1 MGGKAFTSGPT
12 PLFTPRMPPELYYSL
27 RDYYIS
33 LLSTY
38 YTQAVTPI
46 EAPCKT
52 SYGDIDVLVS
62 QPKSISINTNT
73 LAKALAAVRESSTP
87 GSPTASFAVPYPG
100 LQDAYVQLDVHVCPP
115 GLFEWQLFQ
124 QSHGDLWNLLG
135 TTIRPVGLTAN
146 DVGLHVR
153 VPEIEAVNRK
163 RGMLFLTSEPD
174 QVLDFLGLD
183 RNKYKRPFES
193 VEALYQFVLGCRWFS
208 SETYV
213 RTELKAND
221 RKRMAQRELYR
232 RFVDEWLPEWLLENR
247 QFVEIGGDRGQGA
260 TREEVQESALSVFGK
275 REQFEQRIQ
284 VWRRERSELLEKQE
298 NRLKRKAD
306 AAKLEEYAE
315 AWMNWLERDRPVLS
329 S

>member
-27 RDYYIS
+27 RDHYVS
-33 LLSTY
+33 LLSNY
-38 YTQAVTPI
+38 YTQAASPI
-46 EAPCKT
+46 EAPCKA

-62 QPKSISINTNT
+62 QPKSISINANT
-73 LAKALAAVRESSTP
+73 LAKALNAVRGFSTT

-100 LQDAYVQLDVHVCPP
+100 LQDTHVQLDVHVCPP
-115 GLFEWQLFQ
+115 GLFEWQLFH

-146 DVGLHVR
+146 DVGLHLR
-153 VPEIEAVNRK
+153 IPEIEEVNRK

-183 RNKYKRPFES
+183 RDRYEKPFES
-193 VEALYQFVLGCRWFS
+193 VEALYLFVLGCRWFS

-213 RTELKAND
+213 RAELKAND

-232 RFVDEWLPEWLLENR
+232 RFVDEWLLENR
-247 QFVEIGGDRGQGA
+247 RSVEMSEKRVQGA
-260 TREEVQESALSVFGK
+260 TREDVQELALNVFGN
-275 REQFEQRIQ
+275 REEYHQRIQ
-284 VWRRERSELLEKQE
+284 VWRMERSALLEKQE
-298 NRLKRKAD
+298 RRLERKAE
-306 AAKLEEYAE
+306 AAKLEEYAK
-315 AWMNWLERDRPVLS
+315 AWMNWLERDRPVL
-329 S
+329 

>member
-27 RDYYIS
+27 RDHYVS
-33 LLSTY
+33 LLSDY
-38 YTQAVTPI
+38 YTQAASPI

-62 QPKSISINTNT
+62 QARSVSVNANT
-73 LAKALAAVRESSTP
+73 LAKALNAVRTFSTT

-100 LQDAYVQLDVHVCPP
+100 LKDTYVQLDVHVCPP
-115 GLFEWQLFQ
+115 GLFEWQLFH

-146 DVGLHVR
+146 DVGLHLR
-153 VPEIEAVNRK
+153 IPEIEEVNRK

-174 QVLDFLGLD
+174 QVLDFLRLD
-183 RNKYKRPFES
+183 RDKYERPFES

-213 RTELKAND
+213 KADLKAND

-232 RFVDEWLPEWLLENR
+232 RFVDEWLPENR
-247 QFVEIGGDRGQGA
+247 RSVEMDEQRAQGA
-260 TREEVQESALSVFGK
+260 TREDVQELALDVFEN
-275 REQFEQRIQ
+275 REEYHQRIQ
-284 VWRRERSELLEKQE
+284 VWRKERSELLEKQE
-298 NRLKRKAD
+298 RRLERKAE
-306 AAKLEEYAE
+306 AAGLEEYAK
-315 AWMNWLERDRPVLS
+315 AWMNWLERDRRVL
-329 S
+329 

>member
-12 PLFTPRMPPELYYSL
+12 PLFTPRMPPELYYRL
-27 RDYYIS
+27 RDHYIS

-38 YTQAVTPI
+38 YTQAATPI

-52 SYGDIDVLVS
+52 SYGDIDVLVC
-62 QPKSISINTNT
+62 QPKSISVNTDT
-73 LAKALAAVRESSTP
+73 LAKVLDAVRKFSTP
-87 GSPTASFAVPYPG
+87 GSLTASFAVPYPG
-100 LQDAYVQLDVHVCPP
+100 LQDTYVQLDVHVCPP
-115 GLFEWQLFQ
+115 GLFEWQLFH

-153 VPEIEAVNRK
+153 VPEIEEVNRK

-174 QVLDFLGLD
+174 QVLDFLGQD
-183 RNKYKRPFES
+183 RDKYERPFES
-193 VEALYQFVLGCRWFS
+193 VEALYHFVLGCRWFD

-232 RFVDEWLPEWLLENR
+232 RFVDEWLPENKQLVKKSGKR
-247 QFVEIGGDRGQGA
+247 AQGA
-260 TREEVQESALSVFGK
+260 TREDVQESALIVFGK
-275 REQFEQRIQ
+275 REEYDKRVQE
-284 VWRRERSELLEKQE
+284 WRRERSELLEKQE
-298 NRLKRKAD
+298 RRLERRAD

-315 AWMNWLERDRPVLS
+315 AWMNWLERGRPVL
-329 S
+329 

>member
-1 MGGKAFTSGPT
+1 MGGKAFTSGPA

-27 RDYYIS
+27 RDHYVS
-33 LLSTY
+33 LLSIY
-38 YTQAVTPI
+38 YTQAATPI

-62 QPKSISINTNT
+62 QPKCISINTNT
-73 LAKALAAVRESSTP
+73 LAKALGAVRSLSTP
-87 GSPTASFAVPYPG
+87 GSPTASFAVPYPS
-100 LQDAYVQLDVHVCPP
+100 LQDTYVQLDVHVCPP
-115 GLFEWQLFQ
+115 GLFEWQLFH

-153 VPEIEAVNRK
+153 VPEIEEVNRK

-174 QVLDFLGLD
+174 RVLDFLGLD
-183 RNKYKRPFES
+183 RNKYERPFES

-213 RTELKAND
+213 RAELKAND

-232 RFVDEWLPEWLLENR
+232 RFVDEWLPKNR
-247 QFVEIGGDRGQGA
+247 QFVEMSGERTQGA
-260 TREEVQESALSVFGK
+260 MREDVQEAALTMFGK

-298 NRLKRKAD
+298 RRLRRRAD
-306 AAKLEEYAE
+306 AAKGEEYAE
-315 AWMNWLERDRPVLS
+315 AWMNWLERDRPVL
-329 S
+329 

>member
-1 MGGKAFTSGPT
+1 MGGKAFTSGPA

-27 RDYYIS
+27 RDHYIS

-38 YTQAVTPI
+38 YAQAATPI

-62 QPKSISINTNT
+62 QPKCLSINTN
-73 LAKALAAVRESSTP
+73 ALATALDAVRNAGTP
-87 GSPTASFAVPYPG
+87 GSPTASFAVLYPG

-115 GLFEWQLFQ
+115 GLFEWQLFH

-153 VPEIEAVNRK
+153 VPEIEEVNRK

-183 RNKYKRPFES
+183 RDKYVRPFES

-213 RTELKAND
+213 RAELKAND

-247 QFVEIGGDRGQGA
+247 QSVEMSGERGQGA
-260 TREEVQESALSVFGK
+260 TREDVQESALSVFGK

-315 AWMNWLERDRPVLS
+315 AWMSWLERDRPVL
-329 S
+329 

>member
-1 MGGKAFTSGPT
+1 MGGKALTSGPT

-27 RDYYIS
+27 RYHYIS
-33 LLSTY
+33 LLSNY
-38 YTQAVTPI
+38 YTQAATPI

-62 QPKSISINTNT
+62 QPKSISINTET
-73 LAKALAAVRESSTP
+73 LAKALDAVRKVSTS

-100 LQDAYVQLDVHVCPP
+100 LQDTYVQLDVHVCPP
-115 GLFEWQLFQ
+115 ESFEWQLFH

-146 DVGLHVR
+146 DVGLHLR
-153 VPEIEAVNRK
+153 IPEIDEANRK
-163 RGMLFLTSEPD
+163 RGMLLLTSEPD

-183 RNKYKRPFES
+183 KDKYERPFES

-208 SETYV
+208 GKTYV
-213 RTELKAND
+213 RAELKAND

-232 RFVDEWLPEWLLENR
+232 RFVDEWLPKNR
-247 QFVEIGGDRGQGA
+247 HLVEMSEKRAQGA
-260 TREEVQESALSVFGK
+260 TRENVQELALNVFGK
-275 REQFEQRIQ
+275 REEFEKRVQ
-284 VWRRERSELLEKQE
+284 VWRRERSELLEKQ
-298 NRLKRKAD
+298 NRRLERKAD

-315 AWMNWLERDRPVLS
+315 AWMNWLERNRPVF
-329 S
+329 